1 MLCANDVAAMTLRRL
16 LPGGGPRLYA
26 FGEQALPREEEI
38 SLFRMDLFACGAQ
51 AVRLCRKLEK
61 EPDIRRCVWVPCRL
75 EAADEPGMADTL
87 PAEPASEF
95 PGDFYQDPH
104 VGEVFRFKELLAGM
118 DSLDLD
124 ILRELSAGSTLFRHD
139 RIPAHHGKH
148 HQIPHQAHDRRHG
161 AESRAELL
169 KLAGE
174 YLAEE
179 KLTNGTAL

>member
-1 MLCANDVAAMTLRRL
+1 MISNRETQTVYAGKVAI
-16 LPGGGPRLYA
+16 GGGHPVTVQSMLNIPA
-26 FGEQALPREEEI
+26 SDVEGNV
-38 SLFRMDLFACGAQ
+38 AQ
-51 AVRLCRKLEK
+51 A
-61 EPDIRRCVWVPCRL
+61 CRL

-124 ILRELSAGSTLFRHD
+124 ILRELLRGARYFDMTESLHTTENTIKY
-139 RIPAHHGKH
+139 RIKRMTAAMGLK
-148 HQIPHQAHDRRHG
+148 
-161 AESRAELL
+161 SRAELL

-179 KLTNGTAL
+179 KNTNGMAL